1 MNEKVKYKP
10 LINNDDDGDNK
21 LHDHYCNNNDNQLPN
36 YNTIR
41 CNQDCK
47 IYWLLKILFLCFI
60 IIKIIYIINNYD
72 TILNWLT
79 RHNETGI
86 EEHFSGNFTTLYEQ
100 ETTVSVDKDY
110 TQATF
115 ENKETDQLTTT
126 INANNYDEY
135 TTEKLFYTIDEK
147 DEITKKAE
155 FLNTNYYDNVDFATT
170 IKIAMITKQTT
181 QIVALETKTSTTSTT
196 TPATTIN
203 YLSNNKT
210 TIEYLKQTIVN
221 TTLKPMIAK
230 NTTDLKLKNL
240 TTTSSALD
248 LKIVTKNKQKYFIN
262 TSHCHIPYVDPFTT
276 EIKKMF
282 KPQHKTGCTTDQA
295 IISVTFNDVISQ
307 YVLHINYTVAEILR
321 KAKNPPI
328 EEDVL
333 CCYQEIL
340 RSGSGS
346 NVDNGFK

>member
-1 MNEKVKYKP
+1 MNDVKYKP
-10 LINNDDDGDNK
+10 LINNDDDDDNT
-21 LHDHYCNNNDNQLPN
+21 LHDNHCNNDHEQFPN

-72 TILNWLT
+72 TILNWLIK
-79 RHNETGI
+79 HNKTGI
-86 EEHFSGNFTTLYEQ
+86 DEHFSGNFTRMYEQ
-100 ETTVSVDKDY
+100 ETTVSMSQDY

-115 ENKETDQLTTT
+115 ENKETDQSTTT
-126 INANNYDEY
+126 IIANKHYEY

-147 DEITKKAE
+147 DKITKKTE
-155 FLNTNYYDNVDFATT
+155 FFNINYYDNVDLATT
-170 IKIAMITKQTT
+170 IKEAMNTKQTT
-181 QIVALETKTSTTSTT
+181 KIVALETTTSTT
-196 TPATTIN
+196 TTTTPAITIN
-203 YLSNNKT
+203 YLNNNKT
-210 TIEYLKQTIVN
+210 TIQYLNQTIVN

-230 NTTDLKLKNL
+230 NTSDLKLKNL
-240 TTTSSALD
+240 TTTSSPLD

-282 KPQHKTGCTTDQA
+282 KPQHKTGCTTDRA

-307 YVLHINYTVAEILR
+307 YVLHINYTVAAILR

-333 CCYQEIL
+333 CCYQEIV